1 MNNPMT
7 ITTLA
12 LLLSGASV
20 TLGLPQTPNAV
31 SESRAILYPW
41 SNHADCAAPAT
52 ACKTDCTQ
60 AVKNLCQKNL
70 GLGEEVDR
78 NYVAETVGECTVT
91 YIYQIGNTVPT
102 AEQCYNT
109 YAYINDA
116 GKPGPDGCGGTFGG
130 ALGWDDKGERTKD
143 PIYAIQPKSGNPN
156 CFKPPDKPEE
166 KPLAVDEL
174 PDGTRIPMDE
184 QCPSALSRRQ
194 NGGCIAGTVGIWV
207 GCTAVCIAFGVGLF
221 GFGALPLSTLAC
233 SGPCVGASVGFEKA
247 CENGFKKRDKL
258 TSRLVLDA
266 EPMLLDARA
275 DPAPDPCAKTQRLGL
290 CPNTQKALLTFHKC
304 PGTEGTE
311 VGGGNVAATEDGGGT
326 INF

>member
-1 MNNPMT
+1 MWSSSTEYQSKTERPLLSSKMNKPIT

-20 TLGLPQTPNAV
+20 TLGLPQTTNAV

-60 AVKNLCQKNL
+60 AVKNLCQGNL
-70 GLGEEVDR
+70 GLGEQVDR

-130 ALGWDDKGERTKD
+130 ALGWDDKGNRTKD
-143 PIYAIQPKSGNPN
+143 PIYAIQPKSGNQN

-174 PDGTRIPMDE
+174 PDGTRIPMNE
-184 QCPSALSRRQ
+184 QCPSALSRRA
-194 NGGCIAGTVGIWV
+194 N
-207 GCTAVCIAFGVGLF
+207 
-221 GFGALPLSTLAC
+221 
-233 SGPCVGASVGFEKA
+233 GPCVGASVGFEIA
-247 CENGFKKRDKL
+247 CDNGFKKRDGL
-258 TSRLVLDA
+258 TPRLALDA

-275 DPAPDPCAKTQRLGL
+275 DPPPDPCAKTQRLGL
-290 CPNTQKALLTFHKC
+290 CPNTQKALLTFHRC
-304 PGTEGTE
+304 PGTEGSE
-311 VGGGNVAATEDGGGT
+311 LGGENVPATGEGAGP